1 MEKGLSLN
9 RPVYD
14 LYDPN
19 LKGNLK
25 KHNLIK
31 LLTFLL
37 FLSYLLYTISLAIQ
51 FVKLSALSMFYNLIL
66 LFSELLLGY
75 YSLFLLIHVANG
87 YKSINQ
93 PLKPII
99 SHDDIQNGNV
109 PIISILIP
117 LYREPL
123 EIVKQTILS
132 ALEINYPKDKYD
144 ITLVEDTPP
153 NSDLQD
159 LCSDLQVNYLSRLDR
174 KHFKAGAV
182 NYALPKLKGEY
193 VLFIDADHILE
204 SNIIYNCLLSWRK
217 DTIAVQ
223 TRIDFVNTPNL
234 LTTVGAY
241 LQIQFFSLF
250 QRARRATG
258 SAVFAGGAAVFNRN
272 LLLKEGGL
280 NPLTI
285 ADDTDTSFILRSRN
299 YRIEFIDTIGAWAL
313 IPWDPLH
320 LIRQIWR
327 WLTGI
332 TRSFRARFKTIYK
345 GSSPVYVKVDHI
357 SSAILPTMTLVLW
370 LSVFLRGFLII
381 QGHDIILVEW
391 VFGLDFLGVVPLIVP
406 LFSIITGFIALI
418 VDNKNISYK
427 SKSKFDQISGVSG
440 FYVLMFAAQPFMIG
454 AIFKGLFGINV
465 SFNRTPKEKKV
476 KDSGLGRIMKQY
488 FALSIFLFLMAF
500 FWTYSLLSYR
510 IDTGNLI
517 LAFLYSTMIF
527 PLLISFL
534 WYWKLESYLETVE
547 GISALNY
554 LKSNS

>member
-1 MEKGLSLN
+1 METGVLIN

-19 LKGNLK
+19 LKGDLK
-25 KHNLIK
+25 KHYTIK
-31 LLTFLL
+31 LITFLL
-37 FLSYLLYTISLAIQ
+37 FLGYLFYTLSLAIQ
-51 FVKLSALSMFYNLIL
+51 FVELSALNMLYNLIL
-66 LFSELLLGY
+66 IFSELLLGY

-87 YKSINQ
+87 YKPIKQ
-93 PLKPII
+93 PLEPKIT
-99 SHDDIQNGNV
+99 HDDIKKRNV
-109 PIISILIP
+109 PKISILIP

-123 EIVKQTILS
+123 NIVKHTIQA
-132 ALEINYPKDKYD
+132 ALDINYPKDKFD

-153 NSDLQD
+153 NKDIQE
-159 LCSDLQVNYLSRLDR
+159 LCNKLNINYILRDNR
-174 KHFKAGAV
+174 HHFKAGAV
-182 NYALPKLKGEY
+182 NFSLPKLSGDY

-217 DTIAVQ
+217 GTIAVQ

-258 SAVFAGGAAVFNRN
+258 SVIFAGGGALFDRE
-272 LLLKEGGL
+272 LLLEEGGL

-299 YRIEFIDTIGAWAL
+299 HRIEFIDTIGVWAL

-327 WLTGI
+327 WLTGV
-332 TRSFRARFKTIYK
+332 TRSFRARVGTIYK
-345 GSSPVYVKVDHI
+345 GSSPRYVKVDHI
-357 SSAILPTMTLVLW
+357 STAVLPTMSLVLW

-381 QGHDIILVEW
+381 QGKPILTVEW
-391 VFGLDFLGVVPLIVP
+391 LFGWDFLGIIPLLVP
-406 LFSIITGFIALI
+406 LFSIITGIIALI
-418 VDNKNISYK
+418 VDNKSISYK
-427 SKSKFDQISGVSG
+427 SKSKIEQILGLFG
-440 FYVLMFAAQPFMIG
+440 FYILMFAAQPFLIG
-454 AIFKGLFGINV
+454 AILKGLFGTNV

-476 KDSGLGRIMKQY
+476 KDAGLSKIMRQY
-488 FALSIFLFLMAF
+488 FILSIFLTVLAGYSV
-500 FWTYSLLSYR
+500 YSLLNFNV
-510 IDTGNLI
+510 DGGNIVLSI
-517 LAFLYSTMIF
+517 LYFTMIF
-527 PLLISFL
+527 PLIISFL
-534 WYWKLESYLETVE
+534 WYWKLETYLESVE

-554 LKSNS
+554 IKAV